1 MITFLWRFQHFCHIS
16 QTPSRVKKPIS
27 LGLVASCEIFLTIN
41 EKLAMLIANDFF
53 TLLCVEEAFLIFSLP
68 IALHATLTPY
78 VKLFWLKLWPKATLG
93 LWWWW
98 SYPEVGDVGRH
109 NFMCINAKGNS
120 IDWIYKIWMSRDIQH
135 FPHVFNWPPL
145 SIGVLRNKLYGKKTR
160 TFSKNQTSNEQFL
173 MGLTLSPQL
182 DLRGDITNLF
192 CLAPYPPCSL

>member
-145 SIGVLRNKLYGKKTR
+145 VLRFWETNCMVIKPE
-160 TFSKNQTSNEQFL
+160 FSAKPDIKWAIL

-192 CLAPYPPCSL
+192 CLAPYPPCSF